1 MSAAAELLGADGPFA
16 RSATQFAPRAAQQE
30 MASAVEQTL
39 ANRDTLVVEAG
50 TGTGKTF
57 AYLVPA
63 LASGGRVVVSTGTK
77 NLQDQLFFR
86 DLPRVRAALATP
98 ARVSLLKGRSNYLCL
113 YRLSRAQLDPRI
125 KVRRDRLAAVE
136 AWSHRTESGEIAEL
150 SALGAA
156 IAADDPLLFQVT
168 STVEN
173 CLGAKCPDFADC
185 HVVKARRAAQA
196 ADLVVVNHHLLFA
209 DFRLK
214 EEGFGVLPGADA
226 VIVDE
231 AHQLPELAT
240 QFFGERVSTRQL
252 LDLARDAA
260 AEAQTFGD
268 APELV
273 DAVDAVAIAAGELE
287 RVFASG
293 GGRATL
299 AAFRRH
305 PGASAA
311 IVAVQNAV
319 ESCRDALNAAAERS
333 SGLETCAARARDL
346 DSRLRRANDDARESE
361 VRWVEGFARG
371 GALNASPI
379 EPVEA
384 FQRFL
389 AAYPGAWVFTSA
401 TLATA
406 KDFRHFQ
413 RSLGLESARTLRLDS
428 PFDYP
433 NQARLY
439 LPRGL
444 PDPNDPLYAD
454 AVADT
459 LVPLIEAADGGAFVL
474 CTSHR
479 AVERIAARLRG
490 TPVLRKYPLFVQGE
504 DAKGTLLERFA
515 SAGNGVLVA
524 TSSFWE
530 GVDVKGAALRLVA
543 IDRLPFGQQDD
554 PVFEARIEA
563 IRNRG
568 GNPFSELQLPRAITA
583 LRQGVGRLIRDP
595 SDYGVIAI
603 LDPRLR
609 GKSYG
614 RVMLASLPTMPVL
627 DDLAAIRSFYIG
639 MNDEAARLGV
649 VDVNAGSSSVIGSNA
664 GAVAGGGAV
673 AVAVAVAAVA
683 GDEAADDVALPS
695 TISSGVR

>member
-1 MSAAAELLGADGPFA
+1 MNGGAAELLGEEGPFA
-16 RSATQFAPRAAQQE
+16 RGASAFAPRAAQQE
-30 MASAVEQTL
+30 MAAAVEQAL
-39 ANRDTLVVEAG
+39 FACSSLIVEAG

-63 LASGGRVVVSTGTK
+63 LTSGKRVVISTGTK

-86 DLPRVRAALATP
+86 DLPRVRDTLAVP
-98 ARVSLLKGRSNYLCL
+98 ARVSLLKGRGNYLCR

-125 KVRRDRLAAVE
+125 RVSRERLAAVE
-136 AWSHRTESGEIAEL
+136 EWSHRTESGEIAEL
-150 SALGAA
+150 SSMGGAL
-156 IAADDPLLFQVT
+156 AADDPLLFQIT
-168 STVEN
+168 STAEN
-173 CLGAKCPDFADC
+173 CLGSKCPDFADC

-196 ADLVVVNHHLLFA
+196 ADLVVVNHHLLFS

-268 APELV
+268 TPELV
-273 DAVDAVAIAAGELE
+273 DAVDAIAIAAGELE

-311 IVAVQNAV
+311 LASVQDAVSQ
-319 ESCRDALNAAAERS
+319 CRQALDASAERS
-333 SGLETCAARARDL
+333 AGIEACATRARDL
-346 DSRLRRANDDARESE
+346 DSRLQRANDDTREAE

-401 TLATA
+401 TLTTA

-413 RSLGLESARTLRLDS
+413 RSLGLESAQTLRLDS

-444 PDPNDPLYAD
+444 PEPNDPQYPD
-454 AVADT
+454 AVAAQVVSMID
-459 LVPLIEAADGGAFVL
+459 AASGGAFIL

-479 AVERIAARLRG
+479 AVERIAAHLRRV
-490 TPVLRKYPLFVQGE
+490 PLAKPYPLFVQGE
-504 DAKGTLLERFA
+504 DAKSTLLEKFA
-515 SAGNGVLVA
+515 AAGNGVLVA

-563 IRNRG
+563 IRVRG
-568 GNPFSELQLPRAITA
+568 GNPFNELQLPRAITA
-583 LRQGVGRLIRDP
+583 LRQGVGRLIRDV
-595 SDYGVIAI
+595 DDHGVIAI

-609 GKSYG
+609 SKGYG
-614 RVMLASLPTMPVL
+614 RLILASLPQMPVI
-627 DDLAAIRSFYIG
+627 DDIAEVRRFFAGLAVS
-639 MNDEAARLGV
+639 
-649 VDVNAGSSSVIGSNA
+649 
-664 GAVAGGGAV
+664 
-673 AVAVAVAAVA
+673 
-683 GDEAADDVALPS
+683 
-695 TISSGVR
+695 